1 MERRQITPVH
11 TDNRGY
17 IADILYNHPVDHVA
31 IVDTVARSIRGN
43 HYHKASTQHLLV
55 TKGSLEYWHKPL
67 NSEEPAKFV
76 VLREYDFVSTP
87 PGEIH
92 AMRMLEDNQFIVF
105 SEGLRGGTDYEEDTF
120 RTESIIPTELCF

>member
-1 MERRQITPVH
+1 MERRQIIPVH
-11 TDNRGY
+11 ADNRGY

-87 PGEIH
+87 PGRDTRYANAGGQPVHRIQRGAARRH
-92 AMRMLEDNQFIVF
+92 
-105 SEGLRGGTDYEEDTF
+105 GL
-120 RTESIIPTELCF
+120 